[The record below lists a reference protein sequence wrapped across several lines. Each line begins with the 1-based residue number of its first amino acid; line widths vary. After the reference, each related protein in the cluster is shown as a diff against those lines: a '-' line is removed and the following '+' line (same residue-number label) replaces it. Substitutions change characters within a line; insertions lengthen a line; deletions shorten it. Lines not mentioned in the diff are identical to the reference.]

1 MGKGVSILPTFV
13 ENLDIPLFFFKD
25 FIYRQR
31 GREGEKHQC
40 VVAFRMPPTGEL
52 TWPATQAC
60 ALIGNRTGNPLIR
73 RSVVNPLSHTSQG
86 YLFIF

>member
-31 GREGEKHQC
+31 GREGEKHQH
-40 VVAFRMPPTGEL
+40 VVASRVPPTGDL
-52 TWPATQAC
+52 VHNPGMCPDWDLNQRPCGSQVGTQSTEPHQPGQI
-60 ALIGNRTGNPLIR
+60 L
-73 RSVVNPLSHTSQG
+73 
-86 YLFIF
+86 YF